1 MPNRHA
7 KPLRE
12 TLIVRMLPNLMTL
25 AAICAGL
32 TAIRLGFEGHYGPA
46 VILVLLAVVLDG
58 LDGRVARMLGSD
70 GELGAELDSL
80 ADFLNFGVAPPL
92 VVYFWALQEMRV
104 LSWIVVLIFALCCV
118 VRLARFNVGNRA
130 GTLPDH
136 GNSFV
141 GIPAPAGATLAMAPM
156 FMAFAF
162 TDRPILPDL
171 AICVYL
177 LLIAGLM
184 VSRIPTLSLKGLPLA
199 RDNVVI
205 LAAGLILLIGAFF
218 IFKWVTMI
226 VLCAIYLATVLWAAI
241 SASRRHLTRK
251 R

>member
-1 MPNRHA
+1 M
-7 KPLRE
+7 LF
-12 TLIVRMLPNLMTL
+12 IRMLPNLMTL

-32 TAIRLGFEGHYGPA
+32 TAIRLGFEAHYGPA
-46 VILVLLAVVLDG
+46 VILVLVAVVLDG
-58 LDGRVARMLGSD
+58 LDGRVARMLGTD
-70 GELGAELDSL
+70 GEIGAELDSL

-104 LSWIVVLIFALCCV
+104 LSWLVVLIFALCCV

-130 GTLPDH
+130 GTLPDD
-136 GNSFV
+136 GNRFV
-141 GIPAPAGATLAMAPM
+141 GIPAPAGATLAMVPM

-184 VSRIPTLSLKGLPLA
+184 VSRIPTLSLKGLPVA
-199 RDNVVI
+199 RDNTVL
-205 LAAGLILLIGAFF
+205 LAAGFVLLVGAFF

-226 VLCAIYLATVLWAAI
+226 VLCGIYLATVLWAALT
-241 SASRRHLTRK
+241 ASRRHLTRK